1 MKILV
6 VSQYFWPEDFRINDI
21 CKGLKEEGHE
31 VTVLTGL
38 PNYPFGKVYDG
49 YSFFNRGPKEYEGI
63 KIKRCAMIPRGK
75 DNAVML
81 ALNYIS
87 FMINAAIKVIPLL
100 FEKYDRVFVFQVSP
114 ITSAI
119 PAIIYSK
126 VKKVSSYI
134 YIQDLW
140 PETFYSIININNS
153 SLRKVFK
160 KMCNKIYDAF
170 DNLLI
175 ASRGYEEILLSEGI
189 SKEKLHY
196 LPQWAED
203 FYSNSDI
210 KNERK
215 DNKFTLTFA
224 GNIGKAQSVDTIIKA
239 ANLAKDNKDIIWQ
252 IIGDGSEFE
261 NVKKLA
267 DEFGLTDTIR
277 FIGRK
282 PSAEMPKYFS
292 ESQGLI
298 VTLRDE
304 EILRVTLPAK
314 VQSYMAAGKP
324 ILAAISGEG
333 KKVIE
338 ESKGGLVVEAEDYQG
353 LYKNVIKLYNMNI
366 EKRNELG
373 EFGKQYFNSK
383 FTRTKLLQ
391 DLKNIITK

>member
-31 VTVLTGL
+31 VTVVTGL
-38 PNYPFGKVYDG
+38 PNYPYGKVYDG
-49 YSFFNRGPKEYEGI
+49 YSLLNRGQKEYEGI

-75 DNAVML
+75 DNAIML
-81 ALNYIS
+81 ALNYVS
-87 FMINAAIKVIPLL
+87 FMVSASIKIIPLL
-100 FEKYDRVFVFQVSP
+100 FKRYDRVFVFQVSP

-126 VKKVSSYI
+126 IKKIPSYI

-140 PETFYSIININNS
+140 PETFYSIVNINNKK
-153 SLRKVFK
+153 LRRIFK
-160 KMCNKIYDAF
+160 KICNNIYDSF

-175 ASRGYEEILLSEGI
+175 ASRGYEEILVGEGI
-189 SKEKLHY
+189 EKEKLYY

-203 FYSNSDI
+203 FYSNSQD
-210 KNERK
+210 KCNE
-215 DNKFTLTFA
+215 NEFIVTFA

-239 ANLAKDNKDIIWQ
+239 ANLAKDNKNIKWQ

-261 NVKKLA
+261 SIKNMVNELC
-267 DEFGLTDTIR
+267 LNDTVS
-277 FIGRK
+277 FTGRK
-282 PSAEMPKYFS
+282 PSSEMPRYFS
-292 ESQGLI
+292 KAQGLI

-333 KKVIE
+333 KRVIE
-338 ESKGGLVVEAEDYQG
+338 ESKGGLVSEAEDFEG
-353 LYKNVIKLYNMNI
+353 LYNNVVKLYNMDKK
-366 EKRNELG
+366 EREELG
-373 EFGKQYFNSK
+373 RLGKEYFNTR
-383 FTRTKLLQ
+383 FTRTQLLQ

>member
-6 VSQYFWPEDFRINDI
+6 ISQYFWPEDFRINDI

-63 KIKRCAMIPRGK
+63 KIKRCAVIPRGK
-75 DNAVML
+75 DNAAML

-87 FMINAAIKVIPLL
+87 FMVNASIKIIPLL

-126 VKKVSSYI
+126 VKKVPSYI

-140 PETFYSIININNS
+140 PETFYSIININNKKI
-153 SLRKVFK
+153 RKVFK
-160 KMCNKIYDAF
+160 RICNKIYNSF

-175 ASRGYEEILLSEGI
+175 ASLGYEKILVQEGI
-189 SKEKLHY
+189 KKEKLYY

-203 FYSNSDI
+203 FYSNVDET
-210 KNERK
+210 NEV
-215 DNKFTLTFA
+215 DDDKFTITFA

-239 ANLAKDNKDIIWQ
+239 ANLAKDNKNIIWQ

-261 NVKKLA
+261 NVKKMA
-267 DEFGLTDTIR
+267 QDFELTDTVK
-277 FIGRK
+277 FVGRR
-282 PSAEMPKYFS
+282 PSSEMPKYFS
-292 ESQGLI
+292 KSQGLI
-298 VTLRDE
+298 VTLKDE

-338 ESKGGLVVEAEDYQG
+338 ESRCGLVAEAEDFQE
-353 LYKNVIKLYNMNI
+353 LYKNVIKLYNMNMEQRKI
-366 EKRNELG
+366 LG
-373 EFGKQYFNSK
+373 DLGKEYFNNK
-383 FTRTKLLQ
+383 FTRTKLLN
-391 DLKNIITK
+391 DLKNILVK

>member
-1 MKILV
+1 
-6 VSQYFWPEDFRINDI
+6 
-21 CKGLKEEGHE
+21 
-31 VTVLTGL
+31 
-38 PNYPFGKVYDG
+38 
-49 YSFFNRGPKEYEGI
+49 
-63 KIKRCAMIPRGK
+63 
-75 DNAVML
+75 ML

-87 FMINAAIKVIPLL
+87 FMMSASIKVIPLL

-126 VKKVSSYI
+126 VKKVKSYI

-153 SLRKVFK
+153 SLRKILK
-160 KMCNKIYDAF
+160 GMCNKVYDAF

-175 ASRGYEEILLSEGI
+175 ASRGYEEILLAQGI
-189 SKEKLHY
+189 RREKLYY

-210 KNERK
+210 KSERK
-215 DNKFTLTFA
+215 DNKFTITFA

-261 NVKKLA
+261 NVKKIA
-267 DEFGLTDTIR
+267 NEFGLTDTVK

-282 PSAEMPKYFS
+282 PSSEMPKYFS

-338 ESKGGLVVEAEDYQG
+338 ESKCGLVAEAEDFQG

-366 EKRNELG
+366 EQRRELG
-373 EFGKQYFNSK
+373 ELGKEYFNKK

>member
-6 VSQYFWPEDFRINDI
+6 ISQYFWPEDFRINDI

-63 KIKRCAMIPRGK
+63 KIKRCAVIPRGK
-75 DNAVML
+75 DNAAML

-87 FMINAAIKVIPLL
+87 FMVNASIKTIPLL

-126 VKKVSSYI
+126 VKKVPSYI

-140 PETFYSIININNS
+140 PETFYSIININNKKI
-153 SLRKVFK
+153 RKVFK
-160 KMCNKIYDAF
+160 RICNKIYNSF

-175 ASRGYEEILLSEGI
+175 ASLGYEKILVQEGI
-189 SKEKLHY
+189 KKEKLYY

-203 FYSNSDI
+203 FYSNVDET
-210 KNERK
+210 NEV
-215 DNKFTLTFA
+215 DDDKFTITFA

-239 ANLAKDNKDIIWQ
+239 ANLAKDNKNIIWQ

-261 NVKKLA
+261 NVKKMA
-267 DEFGLTDTIR
+267 QDFELTDTVK
-277 FIGRK
+277 FVGRR
-282 PSAEMPKYFS
+282 PSSEMPKYFS
-292 ESQGLI
+292 KSQGLI
-298 VTLRDE
+298 VTLKDE

-338 ESKGGLVVEAEDYQG
+338 ESRCGLVAEAEDFQE
-353 LYKNVIKLYNMNI
+353 LYKNVIKLYNMNMEQRKI
-366 EKRNELG
+366 LG
-373 EFGKQYFNSK
+373 DLGKEYFNNK
-383 FTRTKLLQ
+383 FTRTKLLN
-391 DLKNIITK
+391 DLKNILVK

>member
-6 VSQYFWPEDFRINDI
+6 ISQYFWPEDFRINDI
-21 CKGLKEEGHE
+21 CKGLSEEGHD

-38 PNYPFGKVYDG
+38 PNYPFGKIYDG
-49 YSFFNRGPKEYEGI
+49 YSFLNRGPKEYEGI
-63 KIKRCAMIPRGK
+63 KVKRCAMIPRGK
-75 DNAVML
+75 DNAIML

-87 FMINAAIKVIPLL
+87 FMISASIKVIPLL

-126 VKKVSSYI
+126 IKKVQSYI

-140 PETFYSIININNS
+140 PETFYSIININNMK
-153 SLRKVFK
+153 LRKVFK
-160 KMCNKIYDAF
+160 KICNKIYDAF

-175 ASRGYEEILLSEGI
+175 ASRGYENILVNEGI
-189 SKEKLHY
+189 SKEKLYY

-203 FYSNSDI
+203 FYSNSDVEI
-210 KNERK
+210 KNEE
-215 DNKFTLTFA
+215 KFIITFA

-239 ANLAKDNKDIIWQ
+239 ANLAKGNKDIIWQ

-261 NVKKLA
+261 NVKNMAK
-267 DEFGLTDTIR
+267 EFGLNDTVK
-277 FIGRK
+277 FIGRR
-282 PSAEMPKYFS
+282 PSSEMPKYFS

-298 VTLRDE
+298 VTLKDE

-324 ILAAISGEG
+324 ILASISGEG

-338 ESKGGLVVEAEDYQG
+338 ESNCGLVTEAEDFQG
-353 LYKNVIKLYNMNI
+353 LYNNVLKLYNMNI
-366 EKRNELG
+366 DERIKLG
-373 EFGKQYFNSK
+373 DLGKEYFNRK
-383 FTRTKLLQ
+383 FTRSKLLK